1 MHISECQSSSCY
13 HDKLFEIRLNIFLIS
28 TFLNQIILTVYV
40 QLVKFSPSYQGINFL
55 KLRFNSH
62 WH

>member
-1 MHISECQSSSCY
+1 MHISECQCTSCY
-13 HDKLFEIRLNIFLIS
+13 HNKFFEIRLNIFLIS

-40 QLVKFSPSYQGINFL
+40 QLVKFSPSYQGVNFL

-62 WH
+62 